1 MLFNKYPV
9 YTMCFV
15 CLALYGLSMM
25 LFFQRDKETQE
36 SEPWVEKK
44 TEVKQKVRE
53 TPVQEVQKLAK
64 KEKAP
69 VATPKAAQP
78 TPKAKPAKIAEPV
91 PAAPEP
97 QPVKAKAPVKSKPP

>member
-1 MLFNKYPV
+1 M
-9 YTMCFV
+9 
-15 CLALYGLSMM
+15 
-25 LFFQRDKETQE
+25 
-36 SEPWVEKK
+36 
-44 TEVKQKVRE
+44 RE